1 MKNKSLILTFSTS
14 ITILI
19 ISIILISIKTVNAQ
33 DKSEQIIANLTLEN
47 EQLKNEC
54 TELSINIENIKQD
67 YENTLSEND
76 NLKNEIA
83 NYEQDIKN
91 LNDELL
97 VYKNIKAVKENHE
110 VIIDTYTCK
119 NGKEMQYALYIPNG
133 IDSTDK
139 PLIFY
144 MHGSAERGNNI
155 NQLKNADKSF
165 SKSIFDDKIIKDCY
179 ILMPQLPNGRWIDYD
194 EDLMNLINQIIENHN
209 IDTSKISVTGHS
221 LGGWGTIDFVCKYPT
236 FFYKAAPMSAVVSNN
251 DYKNIEIPIW
261 FLVGSNDNPNSFIKT
276 NDEFNEYGKDSQI
289 TVYEDEGH
297 CITNHYLDNDCEIV
311 DWLIE

>member
-1 MKNKSLILTFSTS
+1 MKIKPIVLSFSTG
-14 ITILI
+14 IAILVAAIVI
-19 ISIILISIKTVNAQ
+19 ISIKSVYAQ
-33 DKSEQIIANLTLEN
+33 DQTEQIITNLTLEN

-67 YENTLSEND
+67 YENTLSENN

-97 VYKNIKAVKENHE
+97 VYKNIEAVKENHE

-119 NGKEMQYALYIPNG
+119 NGKNIQYALYIPNG

-155 NQLKNADKSF
+155 NQIKNAPNSF
-165 SKSIFDDKIIKDCY
+165 SQSVFENKIVKDCY
-179 ILMPQLPNGRWIDYD
+179 ILMPQLPDGRWINYD
-194 EDLMNLINQIIENHN
+194 EDLMNLINQVVEEYN
-209 IDTSKISVTGHS
+209 IDTNKISITGHS
-221 LGGWGTIDFVCKYPT
+221 LGGWGTIDFICKYPT
-236 FFYKAAPMSAVVSNN
+236 FFYKAAPMSAVVSNEN
-251 DYKNIEIPIW
+251 YKNINIPIW
-261 FLVGSNDNPNSFIKT
+261 FLVGSQDNPSSFIKI
-276 NDEFNEYGKDSQI
+276 NDEFNEDGKDSKI
-289 TVYEDEGH
+289 TVYENEGH
-297 CITNHYLDNDCEIV
+297 CITNHYLDNNCEIV
-311 DWLIE
+311 DWLIQ